1 MTHSMTRSRPGMAAA
16 GAVKEKGRDDGCCG
30 IEFLKYVLFIFNV
43 IFWVSKYINQ
53 IKHI

>member
-1 MTHSMTRSRPGMAAA
+1 MAAA